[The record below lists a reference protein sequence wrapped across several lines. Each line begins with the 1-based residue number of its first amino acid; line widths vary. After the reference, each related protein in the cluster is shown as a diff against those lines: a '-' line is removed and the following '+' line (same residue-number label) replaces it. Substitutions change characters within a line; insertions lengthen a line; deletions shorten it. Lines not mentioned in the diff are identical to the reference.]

1 MNPRFVRSRS
11 NRMIAGVCA
20 GLAAYLGVD
29 PLWIRLFFILL
40 TILTNGAGILV
51 YIVLA
56 ILMPEEEVTVSA
68 PSPSMPAAAE
78 DMAQRMAEAGERM
91 AEAGE
96 RLGRSLSSQ
105 AASPQGAVIFG
116 LILILLG
123 LAFLAR
129 NLGLLWWLRGDLIWP
144 LALIALGLALLIR
157 QIRR

>member
-1 MNPRFVRSRS
+1 MNSRLVRSRS

-29 PLWIRLFFILL
+29 PLWIRLCFVLL

-51 YIVLA
+51 YIVLV
-56 ILMPEEEVTVSA
+56 ILMPEEEATASA
-68 PSPSMPAAAE
+68 PSPSMPAAE
-78 DMAQRMAEAGERM
+78 DMAQRMAEAGER
-91 AEAGE
+91 
-96 RLGRSLSSQ
+96 LGRSLSGQ
-105 AASPQGAVIFG
+105 MTSPQGAVIFG

-129 NLGLLWWLRGDLIWP
+129 NLGLLWWLRGDLVWP

-157 QIRR
+157 EIRR